1 VHFEKLNYSFANE
14 TTEIEFSQL
23 APETHSVFCIAG
35 SGSRMTPLLAKNPH
49 KMDVFDS
56 SAVQLYMAELRYQ
69 AMKQLDYDQY
79 LKLLGY
85 RKAETI
91 ERISILNQL
100 SLKPK
105 NKDFWLKKNTDW
117 QVRGFIFIGRWERK
131 IQILRKVFYFFHF
144 IDLKTV
150 FIKNLPRAF
159 PKTAWSLFCR
169 VVLTE
174 FVVRRLLYSGQS
186 KYNLPQPFGVF
197 LHDQFLNQLRKSQLD
212 QEFFLQFLFCDELL
226 SEKAWPLEAQ
236 KHIFEAVK
244 TSTTEVRFVCQNLNE
259 IKDFDYNFYSFS
271 DCFSYLNDTE
281 SQNILNQIA
290 LGKQKSQ
297 GVIRY
302 FMYHPHLNFEQFAS
316 FAEIDPNQDRVPIYK
331 IISFQTTN

>member
-1 VHFEKLNYSFANE
+1 MHFEKLNYSFANE

-23 APETHSVFCIAG
+23 APETQSVFCIAG
-35 SGSRMTPLLAKNPH
+35 SGSRMTPLLAKNPR

-56 SAVQLYMAELRYQ
+56 STVQLYLAELRYQ

-85 RKAETI
+85 RIAEAA
-91 ERISILNQL
+91 ERIAILNQL
-100 SLKPK
+100 ILKTE
-105 NKDFWLKKNTDW
+105 NKDFWLQKNTDW

-131 IQILRKVFYFFHF
+131 IQILRKAFYFFHF
-144 IDLKTV
+144 KDLKNV
-150 FIKNLPRAF
+150 FIKNLPREF
-159 PKTAWSLFCR
+159 PKAAWSLFCR

-174 FVVRRLLYSGQS
+174 FVVSRLLYSGQS
-186 KYNLPQPFGVF
+186 KYNLPRPFGVF
-197 LHDQFLNQLRKSQLD
+197 LHDQFLNQLRKTQLD
-212 QEFFLQFLFCDELL
+212 REFFLQFLFCDDLL

-244 TSTTEVRFVCQNLNE
+244 SSTTKVRFVCQNLNE
-259 IKDFDYNFYSFS
+259 INDFDYDFYSFS
-271 DCFSYLNDTE
+271 DCFSYLTD
-281 SQNILNQIA
+281 SDAQRILNSLSSSA
-290 LGKQKSQ
+290 KKMK

-302 FMYHPHLNFEQFAS
+302 FMYHPKLNFDQFTS
-316 FAEIDPNQDRVPIYK
+316 CAEIDPHLDRVPIYK